1 MPRIQYTTAVSPDLG
16 NSAINPYALSGLDS
30 GLWAISLREV
40 KVLVKTLLDR
50 GGGDYPPVMGVTR
63 HRVLHRARGLSFTT
77 LATTGPDVAPTFRFG
92 ITPTRYPRLPVT
104 AAGDPAV
111 IRYQR
116 RLVVVLHIIW
126 MIVLGLVVGLIA
138 RAVVPGRQPMG
149 FIATAVLGIV
159 GAYVGGTLGSVVF
172 PPHQFDI
179 HPPIKHAFLG
189 ALVGAV
195 LLLWIFKLVT
205 SRTRTL

>member
-1 MPRIQYTTAVSPDLG
+1 VVSYAWLVAMISPLGAFRCPSPQVWNHAHAVFE
-16 NSAINPYALSGLDS
+16 SA
-30 GLWAISLREV
+30 AI
-40 KVLVKTLLDR
+40 R
-50 GGGDYPPVMGVTR
+50 GA
-63 HRVLHRARGLSFTT
+63 RAIL
-77 LATTGPDVAPTFRFG
+77 PTFG
-92 ITPTRYPRLPVT
+92 
-104 AAGDPAV
+104 
-111 IRYQR
+111 YQR
-116 RLVVVLHIIW
+116 RFVVVLHIIW
-126 MIVLGLVVGLIA
+126 LIILGLVVGLIA

-149 FIATAVLGIV
+149 WIATAVLGIV

-195 LLLWIFKLVT
+195 LLLVIYKLVT